1 MKILRRARARS
12 KFSEKFAPFI
22 RASKFS
28 HSFFKFQTRKFS
40 AQTFTSRTYC
50 AALKNAFVLAESKTC
65 ALLSSLAP
73 QKSLAGLLLPPPPP
87 RGLLLLVFSPTFAA
101 TFAARQHKYAKKGW
115 KKRSSSSSNG
125 SSELLVLAT
134 RGLLTC
140 ICLLDG
146 GHEHRA
152 AGSLRGVAAT
162 SSPSSF
168 RLRATTGPP

>member
-73 QKSLAGLLLPPPPP
+73 QKSLAGLLLPPPLPP

-101 TFAARQHKYAKKGW
+101 TFAARQHKYAKKGLEEAQQQRQQRTT
-115 KKRSSSSSNG
+115 RS
-125 SSELLVLAT
+125 
-134 RGLLTC
+134 RYP
-140 ICLLDG
+140 
-146 GHEHRA
+146 RA
-152 AGSLRGVAAT
+152 VDLHLPPRRRPRA
-162 SSPSSF
+162 PSV
-168 RLRATTGPP
+168 G